1 MDPMDPMVSHHF
13 SILSYG
19 ILSMKKQQKTT
30 QGIPF
35 VAKWV
40 SVTPLIVLDLEI
52 PLSVRTFDRCR
63 NPADKHLVQ

>member
-1 MDPMDPMVSHHF
+1 MIFRVYVNLPE
-13 SILSYG
+13 G